1 MSNPAVKL
9 APNKDRALRTY
20 NQQVKKLNQNPQ
32 DKKDVIESEAKLQ
45 QLGHVEFVKNLTA
58 EQQEMLRNNPIQN
71 FIPWRA
77 VWNGNSISTP
87 CRIVFDASQPTSSG
101 VSLND
106 ILAKGKNNM
115 NKLVEIVIRWSSQ
128 KAVFHTDIKKMYNS
142 VQLREEHWCLQR
154 YIWQNE
160 LDKGKLPEEKV
171 IKTLIYGIRSSGNQS
186 ERGLRQTA
194 KLSAEEYPE
203 VDQIVQRDIY
213 VDDCLSGEESMT
225 KAMQRA
231 DQLELVLNRGGFS
244 LKGVTFSGTDPPSK
258 LSKDDSSINVAG
270 MKWLPKDDVVSLDI
284 GELNFAKKQRGKK
297 PIKNQNI
304 IPLRL
309 TRRHCVSKVAE
320 IFDLTG
326 KVTPITAT
334 MKMDLHSLV
343 QRKLDWDDTLSD
355 DLRSIWTSHFE
366 MM

>member
-1 MSNPAVKL
+1 
-9 APNKDRALRTY
+9 
-20 NQQVKKLNQNPQ
+20 
-32 DKKDVIESEAKLQ
+32 
-45 QLGHVEFVKNLTA
+45 
-58 EQQEMLRNNPIQN
+58 MLRNNPIQN
-71 FIPWRA
+71 FILWRA
-77 VWNGNSISTP
+77 IWNGNSISTP

-115 NKLVEIVIRWSSQ
+115 NKLVEIVICWSSH
-128 KAVFHTDIKKMYNS
+128 KAAFHTDIKKMYNS

-171 IKTLIYGIRSSGNQS
+171 IKTLIYRIRSSGNQS

-231 DQLELVLNRGGFS
+231 D
-244 LKGVTFSGTDPPSK
+244 
-258 LSKDDSSINVAG
+258 
-270 MKWLPKDDVVSLDI
+270 
-284 GELNFAKKQRGKK
+284 
-297 PIKNQNI
+297 
-304 IPLRL
+304 
-309 TRRHCVSKVAE
+309 
-320 IFDLTG
+320 
-326 KVTPITAT
+326 
-334 MKMDLHSLV
+334 
-343 QRKLDWDDTLSD
+343 
-355 DLRSIWTSHFE
+355 
-366 MM
+366 